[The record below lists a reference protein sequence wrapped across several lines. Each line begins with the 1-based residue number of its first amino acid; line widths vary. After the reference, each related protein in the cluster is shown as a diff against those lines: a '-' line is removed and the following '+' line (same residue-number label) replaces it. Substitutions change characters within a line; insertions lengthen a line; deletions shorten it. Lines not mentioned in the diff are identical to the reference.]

1 MLDNNSQILKRKKKI
16 KNATKLFFLNANNN
30 KVTVRE

>member
-1 MLDNNSQILKRKKKI
+1 MLDNNSQIVKKRKV
-16 KNATKLFFLNANNN
+16 KNATKLFFLYANNN